1 MTLARAW
8 LIAFGLFIVPA
19 MASQGFEPIG
29 AIEATMDGRKL
40 TWHVPGSSG
49 GADGSGAMW
58 MSIEPGTATAII
70 GGFESRD
77 VEFDRDPATGRPV
90 VAGEGSQIV
99 LTFEFPLEAS
109 SAELRLPSAGPSEAS
124 ILFMPAVGNYAVM
137 HGMDEGEVSVSLIE
151 ARKTGSSRF
160 EGTFSGRLVDG
171 AGKVLGE
178 ITGGR
183 FSVDG
188 ASFFDPE
195 QVGPTRK

>member
-1 MTLARAW
+1 MTRWTAFLIW
-8 LIAFGLFIVPA
+8 LGFGLVPGL
-19 MASQGFEPIG
+19 ASAGFDTIG
-29 AIEATMDGRKL
+29 TIEATVDGRTM
-40 TWHVPGSSG
+40 TWHVPGGSG

-77 VEFDRDPATGRPV
+77 VEFGRDPTTGHPV

-109 SAELRLPSAGPSEAS
+109 SAELRLPADGPSEAS
-124 ILFMPAVGNYAVM
+124 MLFMPAVGNYAVM
-137 HGMDEGEVSVSLIE
+137 HGMDKGEVSVSLIE

-171 AGKVLGE
+171 AGKVLWE

-188 ASFFDPE
+188 ANFFDPE
-195 QVGPTRK
+195 QAGPIRK